1 MNAEKTS
8 KVAEIRGVR
17 AFWIYSMMDF
27 FGNIP
32 LVVDYNDKELPTC
45 KSRQEVF
52 DWLIT
57 ELNALATE
65 APDYDTKKIWNF
77 LLKGQLIRFLAKMYQ
92 KCGGLGVLISPR
104 MLTVKL

>member
-1 MNAEKTS
+1 
-8 KVAEIRGVR
+8 
-17 AFWIYSMMDF
+17 MMDF

-65 APDYDTKKIWNF
+65 APDYDTKKYGTF
-77 LLKGQLIRFLAKMYQ
+77 TKGTAYTILAKMYQ
-92 KCGGLGVLISPR
+92 NAEAWVLISPR

>member
-1 MNAEKTS
+1 
-8 KVAEIRGVR
+8 
-17 AFWIYSMMDF
+17 MMDF

-65 APDYDTKKIWNF
+65 APDYDTKKYGTF
-77 LLKGQLIRFLAKMYQ
+77 TKGTAYTILAKMYQ
-92 KCGGLGVLISPR
+92 NADIFADDYTGTLFHSNKNANFNLATYIMETIG
-104 MLTVKL
+104 